1 MSGTAPSNS
10 ERNGYLE
17 TIGRKSGLPRETE
30 IWYAVA
36 PGAIAILSGYHDN
49 KDWFK
54 NFQAQPRVRFRIGD
68 AWHTGTMRVVD
79 RSEPLDMEARWL
91 LVEKYFDDPVDRNG
105 PLPNE
110 WSQTGTVVAIDL
122 D

>member
-1 MSGTAPSNS
+1 MTGTAPSNS

-17 TIGRKSGLPRETE
+17 TIGRKSGQPRETE
-30 IWYAVA
+30 IWYAVT
-36 PGAIAILSGYHDN
+36 PGAIVILSGYHDN

-54 NFQAQPRVRFRIGD
+54 NFQAQPRVRFRIGSD
-68 AWHTGTMRVVD
+68 WHTGTMRVVD
-79 RSEPLDMEARWL
+79 RSEPIDMEARWL
-91 LVEKYFDDPVDRNG
+91 LVEKYYGVTERTDE
-105 PLPNE
+105 LPNE